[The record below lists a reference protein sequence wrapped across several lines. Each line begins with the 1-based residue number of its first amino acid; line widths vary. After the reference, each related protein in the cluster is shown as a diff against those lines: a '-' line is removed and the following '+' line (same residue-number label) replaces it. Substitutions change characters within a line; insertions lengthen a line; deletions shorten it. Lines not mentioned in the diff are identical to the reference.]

1 VKNNLDSFKPQAKK
15 NLKAFIDLI
24 EKYQGIGLEEG
35 FKAATVYSGYVKY
48 LNKVVEASTSDQ
60 EKGLASNRIENL
72 VEMQRAITT
81 FVEEHGDDSQ
91 EFLESISL
99 IAEQD
104 TIEDSKEHVKLMTVH
119 ASKGLEFKNVFIIG
133 FDDGIFPSYMA
144 LDDPKDVE
152 EERRLAYVAITR
164 AEERVFISYPSSRIV
179 RGKFQKTRPS
189 RFIKEL
195 PKKLVDFEYR
205 YWYGSD
211 YNVSHG

>member
-1 VKNNLDSFKPQAKK
+1 M
-15 NLKAFIDLI
+15 
-24 EKYQGIGLEEG
+24 
-35 FKAATVYSGYVKY
+35 
-48 LNKVVEASTSDQ
+48 
-60 EKGLASNRIENL
+60 ASNRIENL

-152 EERRLAYVAITR
+152 EERRLAYVAIT
-164 AEERVFISYPSSRIV
+164 AEKEYLYHIPQAELYEANS
-179 RGKFQKTRPS
+179 KTRPS

-195 PKKLVDFEYR
+195 PR
-205 YWYGSD
+205 S
-211 YNVSHG
+211 